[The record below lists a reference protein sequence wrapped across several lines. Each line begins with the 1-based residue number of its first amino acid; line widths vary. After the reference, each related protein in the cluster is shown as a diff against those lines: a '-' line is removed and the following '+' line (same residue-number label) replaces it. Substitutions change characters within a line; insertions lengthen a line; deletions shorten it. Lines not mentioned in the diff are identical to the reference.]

1 MVKLKFL
8 NKVFY
13 NNQKGFTFIE
23 MLLVLSITMIICMI
37 GINVFKDQLDRQLED
52 RFIQQLK
59 TDIELTQ
66 TLSYQYKSSTNLYVP
81 KELSEV
87 RIYVSKINKE
97 KPILVRKYPKNI
109 LFHHTSNMNT
119 VQFTEKHTVAK
130 GGTMVFSI
138 NGRLTK
144 LIVYLGEGRVKIVQ

>member
-1 MVKLKFL
+1 MAKLKSQI
-8 NKVFY
+8 KRIY
-13 NNQKGFTFIE
+13 KNQKGFTLIE

-37 GINVFKDQLDRQLED
+37 GINVCKKQFDRQLED
-52 RFIQQLK
+52 RFIQELK

-66 TLSYQYKSSTNLYVP
+66 ALSYEYKSSTYLYVP
-81 KELSEV
+81 KELSEI

-97 KPILVRKYPKNI
+97 KPIIVRQYSKKIRY
-109 LFHHTSNMNT
+109 HHTGNINV
-119 VQFTEKHTVAK
+119 VQFSENHTVAK
-130 GGTMVFSI
+130 AGTMVFSV